1 MYIIIKCMC
10 TRKLK
15 LQTKMDV
22 ESEIGVILT
31 NHYFN
36 VKYSVYENLKKKEN
50 ITQVINSNRV
60 ISCIVFKIYIY

>member
-31 NHYFN
+31 NYYFN